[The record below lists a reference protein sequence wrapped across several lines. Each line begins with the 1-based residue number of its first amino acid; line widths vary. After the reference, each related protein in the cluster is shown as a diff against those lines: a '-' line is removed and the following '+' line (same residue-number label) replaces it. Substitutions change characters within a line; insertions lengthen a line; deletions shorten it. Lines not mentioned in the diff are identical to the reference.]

1 MEEAKEDCASKKK
14 KTEEDLGDSRR
25 GERRIYLLTKGCKRF
40 GQVPLE
46 TLRDRGNLWDE
57 KEGLG
62 DGLWRYIV
70 KKKRETEDPEKGRH
84 FTIKE
89 VGREGTPIVKKT
101 EWCKNKGAG
110 RKRKSSLKENLL
122 RSER

>member
-62 DGLWRYIV
+62 DKLWRYIV
-70 KKKRETEDPEKGRH
+70 KKKRNGGP
-84 FTIKE
+84 
-89 VGREGTPIVKKT
+89 REGVTLH
-101 EWCKNKGAG
+101 NKRS
-110 RKRKSSLKENLL
+110 RKRRYPDYKEI
-122 RSER
+122 RMV